1 MAIHKAAEGI
11 HADADPSVTF
21 NRKSARM
28 ERQAPS
34 KSPFTVIIMADAE
47 ELLHLNKQVNWIPIR
62 MVRQFHLQHT
72 RTKKR
77 KIMQHSKR
85 ADNNRISLIE
95 FQVILIMNILLTS
108 GQLKEEGSGKVV
120 EQQHSNKKRN
130 SARPTEPAAADHRH
144 MLTINT
150 R

>member
-1 MAIHKAAEGI
+1 
-11 HADADPSVTF
+11 
-21 NRKSARM
+21 
-28 ERQAPS
+28 
-34 KSPFTVIIMADAE
+34 
-47 ELLHLNKQVNWIPIR
+47 
-62 MVRQFHLQHT
+62 
-72 RTKKR
+72 
-77 KIMQHSKR
+77 MQHSKR